1 LAPFGAPIALE
12 VEYKDLNRLEQATK
26 ELYMAT
32 HRLLSD
38 TSRGTHYSLRARGV
52 LLTKKHRLAVRR
64 ILTSTLGRFE
74 RRVRKLHVWIE
85 DVNGPRGG
93 VDIRCRIDIEFRPRG
108 TISVSALAIDEF
120 SAAAKAAARARE
132 LVDRRIKKVRT
143 QRRQLVRT

>member
-1 LAPFGAPIALE
+1 LLWKSNTLI
-12 VEYKDLNRLEQATK
+12 LNCLEQATK

-38 TSRGTHYSLRARGV
+38 TSRGIRYSLRARGV
-52 LLTKKHRLAVRR
+52 SLTTKHRRAVSR

-74 RRVRKLHVWIE
+74 RRVRNIDVWFE

-93 VDIRCRIDIEFRPRG
+93 VDIRCRIDIEFQPRG
-108 TISVSALAIDEF
+108 TVSVSALAIDEF
-120 SAAAKAAARARE
+120 AAAAKAAARTRE
-132 LVDRRIKKVRT
+132 LVDRRIKKLRA